1 MVEVAEIFVRLGPE
15 HVAEVA
21 AVERDSFALSWSTD
35 DLRALLEDEGVI
47 CIGLFIKSA
56 LVAYGLGYVQREHF
70 HLASMAVAPAF
81 RRRGIGES
89 LLRRMLQEVEGRG
102 CTRCTLEVRV
112 GNRAARKLYDR
123 AGFRPVRQ
131 MGDYYDNPKE
141 DGLELALVIG

>member
-1 MVEVAEIFVRLGPE
+1 VDVVEIFVRLGPE
-15 HVAEVA
+15 HVAKVA
-21 AVERDSFALSWSTD
+21 AVERDSFTLSWSTD

-47 CIGLFIKSA
+47 CIGLFIESA
-56 LVAYGLGYVQREHF
+56 LVAYGLGYVEQEHF

-81 RRRGIGES
+81 RRRGIGGA
-89 LLRRMLQEVEGRG
+89 LLRRILQEVEARG
-102 CTRCTLEVRV
+102 CRRCTLEVRV

-123 AGFRPVRQ
+123 AGFSPVRQ